1 MYKKYAPLAIILAFS
16 FAIVQYRVEQTGI
29 HIFRFFWWNLLLA
42 IIPYLTSEALEGA
55 VWKNILMGFITVL
68 FLPNAPYMI
77 TDLFHLRARAE
88 FPLWYDTMLIFWFAA
103 VGVVLFY
110 LALFNLEKAIGR
122 HFNSWMTQ
130 LALALICLLNGF
142 GIYLGRFL
150 RFNSW
155 DLMSNYDE
163 LAESVL
169 DRVINSSIHTRTL
182 GVTLLYGVTLFLGY
196 WMIKLHKE
204 ARS

>member
-55 VWKNILMGFITVL
+55 VWKKILMGFITVL

-110 LALFNLEKAIGR
+110 LALFNLEI
-122 HFNSWMTQ
+122 
-130 LALALICLLNGF
+130 
-142 GIYLGRFL
+142 
-150 RFNSW
+150 
-155 DLMSNYDE
+155 
-163 LAESVL
+163 
-169 DRVINSSIHTRTL
+169 SS
-182 GVTLLYGVTLFLGY
+182 
-196 WMIKLHKE
+196 
-204 ARS
+204 